1 MSGRS
6 AAGWL
11 VFALPTCHHQRPP
24 VGGSS
29 RNESLARDDRCK
41 GEWRLAERA
50 TGRRAAPSALI
61 FLINRSTVDDECC
74 YLRLSVFFPAAPS
87 LNSSGTS
94 GHITKSRRLVP
105 GSKEAESE
113 TTRRH
118 HRGHSSVA
126 YPLGLSLSRP
136 APSLRCSFPNTWRL
150 MSLEAAMTRAPND
163 SQW

>member
-50 TGRRAAPSALI
+50 TGRRALAAPSALI

-74 YLRLSVFFPAAPS
+74 YLRLSVFFPAA
-87 LNSSGTS
+87 NSSATFGPRLRIQKERAS
-94 GHITKSRRLVP
+94 DSRGP
-105 GSKEAESE
+105 
-113 TTRRH
+113 
-118 HRGHSSVA
+118 
-126 YPLGLSLSRP
+126 
-136 APSLRCSFPNTWRL
+136 RL
-150 MSLEAAMTRAPND
+150 MRKPSVPCNPDHRQACDSKRACLVID
-163 SQW
+163 GWARDRAKIG